1 MTISLRTLGLT
12 TFALAALASGCATTG
27 AGGSD
32 PNAGYGSNAPLPGS
46 AQTAYSANDV
56 LARRV
61 RATLEADARIGAQSL
76 AVQAVDGVVELGGN
90 AQTVGARDLALE
102 SARRVPGVRTVRNNM
117 VLN

>member
-1 MTISLRTLGLT
+1 MNISLRALT
-12 TFALAALASGCATTG
+12 VTSFALAALASGCATTSS
-27 AGGSD
+27 GGN

-46 AQTAYSANDV
+46 AQTAYSANDA

-61 RATLEADARIGAQSL
+61 LATLSADARIGAQSL
-76 AVQAVDGVVELGGN
+76 TVQAIDGVVEIGGN

-102 SARRVPGVRTVRNNM
+102 TARHVPGVRTVRNNM